1 MLPRLGLGPGQVTSQ
16 LSLVSSSVRCLIPG
30 ILTKITN
37 VKSAKQCLAHERHS
51 VKEPFLLCSLSPSG
65 REVQTDALGSSGRQA
80 VENHSCY

>member
-16 LSLVSSSVRCLIPG
+16 LSLGFLICEMLIPG

-51 VKEPFLLCSLSPSG
+51 VKEPFLLCSLSPP
-65 REVQTDALGSSGRQA
+65 
-80 VENHSCY
+80 